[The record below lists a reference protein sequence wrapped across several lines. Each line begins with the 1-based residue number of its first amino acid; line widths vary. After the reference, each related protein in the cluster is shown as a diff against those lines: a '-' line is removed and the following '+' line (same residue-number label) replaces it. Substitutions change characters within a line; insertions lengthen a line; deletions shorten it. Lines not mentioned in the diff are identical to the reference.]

1 MQKVVVQAFSERDRD
16 WFRQVPVGTRLEVQF
31 LDHFD
36 SRFQSEMVGFRF
48 GRYLIIRFE
57 DFNFPQSEGV
67 AGMVAICRFLIED
80 SLGECFAFK
89 TEIVNMMRRPDRL
102 LFLDFPKEIH
112 RRALREKK
120 RQRANVPATIR
131 MLSENGLRGR
141 PFDGVVQ
148 DISPGGCRFQF
159 DGSHT
164 GRKVNLLPVVIS
176 LLGRDGT
183 VDREIAGKVRNSRY
197 QDNLLSIGIQFD
209 ELNPD
214 LEQAG

>member
-1 MQKVVVQAFSERDRD
+1 MQKVVVQTFSEQDKD
-16 WFRQVPVGTRLEVQF
+16 WFSQVPVGTRLEVQF

-36 SRFQSEMVGFRF
+36 SRFQSEMVGYRF

-57 DFNFPQSEGV
+57 DFNFPQHEGV

-112 RRALREKK
+112 RRALREKQ
-120 RQRANVPATIR
+120 RQRANAAATIR
-131 MLSENGLRGR
+131 MIGENGQRGR
-141 PFDGVVQ
+141 AFDGIVQ

-159 DGSHT
+159 NESHT
-164 GRKVNLLPVVIS
+164 GRKVNLLPVIIT
-176 LLGRDGT
+176 LLGKDGAA
-183 VDREIAGKVRNSRY
+183 DKEITGKVRNSRY
-197 QDNLLSIGIQFD
+197 QDNILSIGIQFD
-209 ELNPD
+209 EL
-214 LEQAG
+214 LEQAN

>member
-1 MQKVVVQAFSERDRD
+1 MQKVVVQTFSEQDRD
-16 WFRQVPVGTRLEVQF
+16 WFSQVPVGTRLEVQF

-36 SRFQSEMVGFRF
+36 SRFHSEMVGYRF

-57 DFNFPQSEGV
+57 EINFPQSDNI

-102 LFLDFPKEIH
+102 LFLNFPKEIH
-112 RRALREKK
+112 RRALREKQ
-120 RQRANVPATIR
+120 RQRANLPATIQ
-131 MLSENGLRGR
+131 MLGEQGQRGR
-141 PFDGVVQ
+141 PFDGMVQ

-159 DGSHT
+159 DESHT
-164 GRKVNLLPVVIS
+164 GSKVNLLPVIIT
-176 LLGRDGT
+176 LLGKDGA

-209 ELNPD
+209 EVNPD
-214 LEQAG
+214 LEQMG